1 MTSMKRALVFLLLAP
16 TLVAF
21 TIWLMIVPQRTGFP
35 VGLRE
40 LCAAAAFLFTFLVSA
55 VTGLIDRYLA
65 RALPIPLRAP
75 LNAIVG
81 AGIAVGLLLAL
92 TRMMFS
98 QWTMLPQSILMP
110 FAIVGA
116 LCMGACSL
124 LSNGYES
131 WQRLAVR
138 RG

>member
-1 MTSMKRALVFLLLAP
+1 
-16 TLVAF
+16 
-21 TIWLMIVPQRTGFP
+21 
-35 VGLRE
+35 
-40 LCAAAAFLFTFLVSA
+40 
-55 VTGLIDRYLA
+55 
-65 RALPIPLRAP
+65 
-75 LNAIVG
+75 
-81 AGIAVGLLLAL
+81 
-92 TRMMFS
+92 
-98 QWTMLPQSILMP
+98 MLPQSILMP